1 VHDAGDDRDLLRLAD
16 SFSRSLAQQLLD
28 VAARRLGRRL
38 WRAREDPG
46 YEPAFEEP
54 EPLVTVSVTV
64 RDRAD
69 LLGERCLPSILGQS
83 YERLEVL
90 VVGDDAPDAV
100 RAVAE
105 GTGDPRVR
113 FVNVT
118 TRVVKD
124 DPLRQWLTAATM
136 PRNEAYRL
144 ARGRWTMDFDDDDAL
159 IPDAVERLLEHAPAT
174 RAEVPYGI
182 ARQHQ
187 PDGTTIPIGDDPPA
201 LHRFSL
207 GAALVHGHLRF
218 FAREHVASSL
228 RLPGDWYR
236 AERMLRAGVRFS
248 RLERVV
254 FDYYPSTHRAR

>member
-1 VHDAGDDRDLLRLAD
+1 
-16 SFSRSLAQQLLD
+16 
-28 VAARRLGRRL
+28 
-38 WRAREDPG
+38 
-46 YEPAFEEP
+46 
-54 EPLVTVSVTV
+54 VTV
-64 RDRAD
+64 RDRAE

-83 YERLEVL
+83 YGRLEVL

-144 ARGRWTMDFDDDDAL
+144 ARGRWTLDFDDDDAL
-159 IPDAVERLLEHAPAT
+159 VPDAVERLVEHARAT

-207 GAALVHGHLRF
+207 AAALVHGHLRF

-254 FDYYPSTHRAR
+254 FDYHPSSYRPA